1 MHLAQKPSI
10 EIVDFDAMYHNLD
23 SHQHY
28 NLSIGHAQSS
38 TSLEDRF
45 DKHILTENV
54 SENLAM
60 TSRIFHLSTANHIQN
75 IKQLSRLVYQVSYDY
90 YAEFTHLKSLQEI
103 CQTSV
108 RTDLRHVL

>member
-28 NLSIGHAQSS
+28 NLSIGHARSS
-38 TSLEDRF
+38 ASPEDRF
-45 DKHILTENV
+45 DKHILIESV

-60 TSRIFHLSTANHIQN
+60 TSRIFHLLTAKHIQN
-75 IKQLSRLVYQVSYDY
+75 IKKQSCHALV
-90 YAEFTHLKSLQEI
+90 HIKSHMITMLRI
-103 CQTSV
+103 RDHTF
-108 RTDLRHVL
+108 DLCFSL